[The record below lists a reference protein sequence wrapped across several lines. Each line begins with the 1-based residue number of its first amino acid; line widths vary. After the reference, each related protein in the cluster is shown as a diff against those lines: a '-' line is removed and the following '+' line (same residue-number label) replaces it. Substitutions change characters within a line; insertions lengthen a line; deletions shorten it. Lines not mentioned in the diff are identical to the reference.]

1 MQTSAVALE
10 ASAFYW
16 REFNIIHCKKV
27 NQTGRKCE
35 NPKVQRI
42 NLKLINSSK
51 IRWKGCKSKVT
62 LNFSFEVHQ
71 QDNLTN
77 PRGYFEHIILCGNV
91 RLLHITA
98 AALAYLIYTTLSVL
112 VLVSTICRSW
122 VTLLTGGLKECV
134 CQWLPSLEFA
144 VRNMHKC
151 PQTRELETKIF
162 V

>member
-98 AALAYLIYTTLSVL
+98 AALAYLIYITLSVL
-112 VLVSTICRSW
+112 VSSQHHLSELGHTVDWWTEGVCLPVIAIIGIC
-122 VTLLTGGLKECV
+122 GE
-134 CQWLPSLEFA
+134 
-144 VRNMHKC
+144 
-151 PQTRELETKIF
+151 
-162 V
+162 